1 MDKTIGGNSIMDI
14 VCVII
19 GLMAIVSFIV
29 MAIYTIKVS
38 RSIRKAN
45 AMYKYIND
53 HFDKLSDKEFEQALK
68 KANWN
73 DYSKIKDKLF

>member
-19 GLMAIVSFIV
+19 GLMAIVGFIV

-45 AMYKYIND
+45 AIYKYVND
-53 HFDKLSDKEFEQALK
+53 HFDKLTDKEFEQALK
-68 KANWN
+68 KA
-73 DYSKIKDKLF
+73 DFHGLSKIKDKLF